1 MDIKE
6 LKFLDIG
13 TATTKPNCEQGAST
27 ETGVVPPGGHSHTSR
42 VTRTPETSS
51 TSHLSAAPVT
61 ILRRGKY
68 LSDKGFGEE
77 EKKKQS
83 YHFQSTLTKTKH
95 FACQPVGST
104 SRF

>member
-68 LSDKGFGEE
+68 MSDKGFGEE
-77 EKKKQS
+77 KN
-83 YHFQSTLTKTKH
+83 KTELSFPKY
-95 FACQPVGST
+95 FD
-104 SRF
+104 

>member
-61 ILRRGKY
+61 ILRRGKCM
-68 LSDKGFGEE
+68 SDKGFGEE
-77 EKKKQS
+77 KKNPTELSFPK
-83 YHFQSTLTKTKH
+83 YFD
-95 FACQPVGST
+95 
-104 SRF
+104 